1 MPGRVFYPGV
11 ADIDAN
17 GDGQEPC
24 AATSDIPDGNPL
36 WGWVGDR
43 AKPVLHLVENA
54 SDRGAAET
62 SKTCGGQPLGFQE
75 HDHPLFTTAAWA
87 YCMECPYNLTK
98 CTSPSLPPP
107 ASPPPPSPPPSPPP
121 PSPPEPSPPP
131 FPPPPET
138 PTLLEPVWQLPRDQ
152 CGWSGLSRFEEKYPY
167 TTGAAALQGCLD
179 FGCTGL
185 ANASF
190 LNSSAHRYAVDAV
203 DKPTLESERCYAAW
217 YIDDVEN
224 VSSPTYF
231 IRETPRQACGNELG
245 YLQNWNEG
253 RWAAGCVGCPHI
265 HTCPFP
271 PPSPPPPSPPP
282 PTPPPFPPRPPHAP
296 PTSPP
301 DVSPPSTP
309 PSPPHSPPWEQPMV
323 PPSPPP
329 PNPPPPSPSPPPPH
343 SPVADADSGV
353 GTGGGGNGDGD
364 FLPIFILVVAVL
376 IGIACCVGCCCLARP
391 AAAYECDR
399 RTREDFDNQQEYERW
414 LEECDEDELRHT
426 LRPARPITASAS
438 AQAKLVEAI
447 EKSTTKAKVAHLEKQ
462 GLLSLAAM

>member
-1 MPGRVFYPGV
+1 
-11 ADIDAN
+11 
-17 GDGQEPC
+17 
-24 AATSDIPDGNPL
+24 
-36 WGWVGDR
+36 
-43 AKPVLHLVENA
+43 
-54 SDRGAAET
+54 
-62 SKTCGGQPLGFQE
+62 
-75 HDHPLFTTAAWA
+75 
-87 YCMECPYNLTK
+87 
-98 CTSPSLPPP
+98 
-107 ASPPPPSPPPSPPP
+107 
-121 PSPPEPSPPP
+121 
-131 FPPPPET
+131 
-138 PTLLEPVWQLPRDQ
+138 
-152 CGWSGLSRFEEKYPY
+152 LSRFEEKYPY

-353 GTGGGGNGDGD
+353 GTGGSGGGSDD
-364 FLPIFILVVAVL
+364 FLPIFILILAVL
-376 IGIACCVGCCCLARP
+376 LGICACLACCFLARP
-391 AAAYECDR
+391 LAAVDCDDDL
-399 RTREDFDNQQEYERW
+399 TLEEDFNGDVYAYERW
-414 LEECDEDELRHT
+414 QEECRDRDVRK
-426 LRPARPITASAS
+426 RDARGRTFGGSAS
-438 AQAKLVEAI
+438 AQARLVDAI
-447 EKSTTKAKVAHLEKQ
+447 EESSKAKLRQSLERE
-462 GLLSLAAM
+462 GLLSFAGN